1 MGAAVNLNENVSH
14 YHVVAIRRYLKA
26 MQKNTST
33 RAAELKTSGLRA
45 TLPRL
50 KVMEIFERAEHQH
63 LSAEDVYKVLLSEHA
78 DVGLATVY
86 RVLMQ
91 FVHAGLLT
99 RNVFDSGKA
108 VFEINKGTHHDH
120 MVCLRCGAVE
130 EFYDPEI
137 ERRQHA
143 VASERGFELRDHTLA
158 LYGVCSS
165 PTCKEQK

>member
-1 MGAAVNLNENVSH
+1 MNKTT
-14 YHVVAIRRYLKA
+14 I
-26 MQKNTST
+26 T
-33 RAAELKTSGLRA
+33 RAAELKTNGLKA

-50 KVMEIFERAEHQH
+50 KVMAIFERAEHRH
-63 LSAEDVYKVLLSEHA
+63 LSAEDVYKALLNEHA
-78 DVGLATVY
+78 DIGLATVY

-91 FVHAGLLT
+91 FVHAGLLS

-137 ERRQHA
+137 ELRQHA

-158 LYGVCSS
+158 LYGICSS
-165 PTCKEQK
+165 PTCKDQK